1 MAQAAPASATSTIG
15 HALAALLGVNSLVD
29 GVLALLHDMTGVLV
43 ATTWIVGALLV
54 VLSWFSWHDRSR
66 AAWSFIV
73 SICSVFA
80 VITLF
85 GAPKMLHLGMPL
97 VGVVIVPPLY
107 ITVVALL
114 GTSGDVQV
122 AGASKK

>member
-1 MAQAAPASATSTIG
+1 MAQAPPSATSTIG
-15 HALAALLGVNSLVD
+15 HALAVLLGVNSLVD
-29 GVLALLHDMTGVLV
+29 GTLALVHGMGGVLI

-54 VLSWFSWHDRSR
+54 MLSWFSWHGRSR
-66 AAWSFIV
+66 AAWSFVI

-85 GAPKMLHLGMPL
+85 GAPKMLHLGLPL
-97 VGVVIVPPLY
+97 VGVVLVPPLY

-114 GTSGDVQV
+114 ATSGDVQP
-122 AGASKK
+122 AGTSSK